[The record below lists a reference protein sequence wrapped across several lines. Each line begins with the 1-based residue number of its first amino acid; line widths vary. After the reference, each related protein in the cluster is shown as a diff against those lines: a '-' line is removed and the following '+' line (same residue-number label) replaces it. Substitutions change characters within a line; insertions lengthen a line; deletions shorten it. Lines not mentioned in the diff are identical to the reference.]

1 MAIDMRMVRSRRSLL
16 TAALAG
22 MAGAAAATMAGA
34 QRVLAA
40 GDDGTPVAVAG
51 GYTDARHT
59 TVISNQSNDQTVFQ
73 ASSLFHG
80 GTAVRAYSDSG
91 IGVLANS
98 DEDYG
103 VFGYT
108 NAGEGVFGRATSG
121 TGIHGVV
128 GLPSNGT
135 PHYPAA
141 VLGEAKLRAGVS
153 ILGNNYATK
162 GIAIGVQG
170 TSDSPTGAATIG
182 WARNGGTGVS
192 GVAGAPFPK
201 VPPKTGVYAKGPA
214 GGRGVVAA
222 GGAAQ
227 VRLVPSRAA
236 THPSSGQAG
245 DLFLDKSHRL
255 WLCKGDTIWAKLG

>member
-40 GDDGTPVAVAG
+40 GDDGTSVAVAG

-135 PHYPAA
+135 PPLPRRRARRSQA
-141 VLGEAKLRAGVS
+141 GAGVS
-153 ILGNNYATK
+153 ILAEQLRDQGHRRGRPRAPATVPP
-162 GIAIGVQG
+162 GQPRSVGRVTEGQASAGSPVCPVPQSATQDWRLQG
-170 TSDSPTGAATIG
+170 
-182 WARNGGTGVS
+182 REVGVS
-192 GVAGAPFPK
+192 LPPVARR
-201 VPPKTGVYAKGPA
+201 
-214 GGRGVVAA
+214 GR
-222 GGAAQ
+222 
-227 VRLVPSRAA
+227 VPSPGGD
-236 THPSSGQAG
+236 PSEQRPGW